1 MLSYLPWLWLFSF
14 DYLRYNYYKCMV
26 TFTHYF
32 LAKAIMLI
40 NRRGNIYVA
49 YDITKLNVY
58 TKGKRTRYKISSNIR
73 ITNVQSCNAL
83 IFLWLKQNWI
93 HDGKFGIP
101 YPPHC
106 CACPKQGPGF
116 QSRDL
121 FYGKEW
127 RWRWLFALLKLLK
140 LLTITYYY
148 SIFFFLCRTLNI
160 IVFPFFIF
168 SFDLLTIVKQS
179 LVTCLMA
186 CNSFKYWLKSP
197 IIKTVTISQLCPSV

>member
-1 MLSYLPWLWLFSF
+1 MFFDSFSLSINSLDHLKSLVIFTQYLCIMLTRRTSNLRMLSYLPWLWLFSF

-32 LAKAIMLI
+32 FAKTIMLI

-58 TKGKRTRYKISSNIR
+58 TKGKRTRYKISSNIW
-73 ITNVQSCNAL
+73 ITNVHSCNAL

-121 FYGKEW
+121 FYVKGVKVKVIIRFAEIVEIADHHILLLN
-127 RWRWLFALLKLLK
+127 LF
-140 LLTITYYY
+140 
-148 SIFFFLCRTLNI
+148 
-160 IVFPFFIF
+160 F
-168 SFDLLTIVKQS
+168 S
-179 LVTCLMA
+179 M
-186 CNSFKYWLKSP
+186 
-197 IIKTVTISQLCPSV
+197 